1 MPDIQKAKILVV
13 DNDAQLADELIG
25 YLQKIGYEGV
35 AAHGSREALIQFK
48 KDAFHLVITDLK
60 MPEIDGLQLL
70 EILKTMD
77 KQVIVV
83 VISGYG
89 TFNKALEALKK
100 GAFDFIPKPFKLQQL
115 KIIVSKALSLH
126 PALKP
131 S

>member
-1 MPDIQKAKILVV
+1 VPDIQKAKILVV

-35 AAHGSREALIQFK
+35 AAHGSRDALIKFK
-48 KDAFHLVITDLK
+48 KNAFHLVITDLK

-77 KQVIVV
+77 KQVSVV

-89 TFNKALEALKK
+89 TFDKALEALKK

-115 KIIVSKALSLH
+115 KIIVSKALSQH
-126 PALKP
+126 PALKLA
-131 S
+131 